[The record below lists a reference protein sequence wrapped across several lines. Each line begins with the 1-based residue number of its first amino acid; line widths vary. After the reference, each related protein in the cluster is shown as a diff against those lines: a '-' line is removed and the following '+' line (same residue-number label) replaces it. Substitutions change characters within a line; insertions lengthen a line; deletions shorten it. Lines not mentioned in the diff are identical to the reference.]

1 MMHWQVAEAKQKF
14 SEVLRATATEPQ
26 LIFNRGR
33 LVAAVVDAQTYEAF
47 QAWCEQQHRPTLA
60 EAFASLR
67 QLCSEEAYTLTVPT
81 RQDRQNTF
89 VKDLDDASL

>member
-14 SEVLRATATEPQ
+14 SEVLRATTTEPQ

-47 QAWCEQQHRPTLA
+47 RAWCEQQRPTLA
-60 EAFASLR
+60 EAFISLR
-67 QLCSEEAYTLTVPT
+67 QLCAEEAYTLDVPT
-81 RQDRQNTF
+81 RQDRRNTF
-89 VKDLDDASL
+89 VKDLDDVSL